1 MEKILIVILEVCDFK
16 SCEVHKIYIY
26 YDNGQEQLNYILDSA
41 FSSFSNV
48 EKIVEFDHEEERLFQ
63 VSDMLTFI
71 DKLYYK
77 KKNHISLTNAEKY
90 FLSNEE
96 LKRII
101 KFLNNKRI

>member
-1 MEKILIVILEVCDFK
+1 MSK
-16 SCEVHKIYIY
+16 
-26 YDNGQEQLNYILDSA
+26 
-41 FSSFSNV
+41 
-48 EKIVEFDHEEERLFQ
+48 
-63 VSDMLTFI
+63 LTFI

-96 LKRII
+96 LKRIM

>member
-77 KKNHISLTNAEKY
+77 KKNHIPLTNAEKY